1 MSEIEKNFQLLKEVY
16 KELRDMMHLKEDDI
30 PSEAWEEKYDFLE
43 RLKEHYSDKITRLRW
58 SELEETLRPLREEE
72 KKERLRKENLGKN
85 TYQHQHLK
93 EQQNKNN
100 ALIDS
105 MRQATERFSS
115 EGRFSFQ
122 SRYLVYSGRRDL
134 LPFLDL

>member
-58 SELEETLRPLREEE
+58 SELEETLRPVREEE
-72 KKERLRKENLGKN
+72 RAERLRSENSGKN
-85 TYQHQHLK
+85 TYQHQMYK
-93 EQQNKNN
+93 EQQKQNIVERNK
-100 ALIDS
+100 
-105 MRQATERFSS
+105 ERR
-115 EGRFSFQ
+115 EN
-122 SRYLVYSGRRDL
+122 SRRNTKLQKKNVLKEIQDKEEIQL
-134 LPFLDL
+134 